1 MQEITLVTGNLGKW
15 KIAKDIFDKYNINLL
30 HEKINTP
37 EIQSND
43 VVEVSKYSALY
54 VAKKLNKT
62 VIKSDVNYYIEE
74 LGGFPGPFLK
84 YINDMLT
91 SKDILNMMKTKNNR
105 KIYLKECLTYAEP
118 NGFTKEFI
126 NVEEA
131 TLADKETGNGS
142 TFDKILILKGDNHP
156 KSLIVKKKILNILK
170 RPLLYTM
177 SVQSF

>member
-1 MQEITLVTGNLGKW
+1 
-15 KIAKDIFDKYNINLL
+15 
-30 HEKINTP
+30 
-37 EIQSND
+37 
-43 VVEVSKYSALY
+43 
-54 VAKKLNKT
+54 
-62 VIKSDVNYYIEE
+62 
-74 LGGFPGPFLK
+74 
-84 YINDMLT
+84 
-91 SKDILNMMKTKNNR
+91 MMKTKNNR
-105 KIYLKECLTYAEP
+105 KIYLKECLTYAES

>member
-1 MQEITLVTGNLGKW
+1 MSEKRDLY
-15 KIAKDIFDKYNINLL
+15 DKN
-30 HEKINTP
+30 
-37 EIQSND
+37 
-43 VVEVSKYSALY
+43 
-54 VAKKLNKT
+54 
-62 VIKSDVNYYIEE
+62 
-74 LGGFPGPFLK
+74 
-84 YINDMLT
+84 
-91 SKDILNMMKTKNNR
+91 KNNR

-142 TFDKILILKGDNHP
+142 TFDKILILKGEKHP

-170 RPLLYTM
+170 MPLLYTM